1 MSAINIKVRKLLVSG
16 SGNANA
22 LFNNLNLREFIKSL
36 FCFKFT
42 FYEMIVHFG
51 FVLSLKREWTYLFLL
66 DFCKVVG
73 WIISLFDMCFLGLIT
88 YQYCIIKTMFLNLKM
103 FLFFELYQRWSI
115 VSKVLSGRVE
125 DKKCLTVLLTG
136 KHTHAFGQQFILCWF
151 HRNKD
156 LLELEMVFCTFGQFQ
171 FLFPEVYHFL
181 SLQFYSILIT

>member
-1 MSAINIKVRKLLVSG
+1 MLCSIILIY
-16 SGNANA
+16 ANSS
-22 LFNNLNLREFIKSL
+22 NHCSVLNLRSIKWSYIL
-36 FCFKFT
+36 DLYCLWNVSEHIFF
-42 FYEMIVHFG
+42 
-51 FVLSLKREWTYLFLL
+51 L

-73 WIISLFDMCFLGLIT
+73 WIISLLDMCFLGLIT
-88 YQYCIIKTMFLNLKM
+88 YQYCIVKPMFLNLKM